1 MSDVSTINLNLSGQI
16 QYRLNEI
23 NKIESYFTTD
33 IQKREIMSK
42 NLSKY
47 IATFDYFDKIL
58 IFLSAASWRIYIISY
73 GSSCRKSKCS
83 FNLIFSL
90 TARTIQKLLKI
101 TRNNKKKH
109 NKTVLLAWSKLNS
122 INISGVNRSSNKS

>member
-1 MSDVSTINLNLSGQI
+1 MSDLSTINLNLSGQI

-58 IFLSAASWRIYIISY
+58 TFLSAAS
-73 GSSCRKSKCS
+73 
-83 FNLIFSL
+83 
-90 TARTIQKLLKI
+90 
-101 TRNNKKKH
+101 
-109 NKTVLLAWSKLNS
+109 
-122 INISGVNRSSNKS
+122 

>member
-58 IFLSAASWRIYIISY
+58 IFLSAAS
-73 GSSCRKSKCS
+73 
-83 FNLIFSL
+83 
-90 TARTIQKLLKI
+90 
-101 TRNNKKKH
+101 
-109 NKTVLLAWSKLNS
+109 
-122 INISGVNRSSNKS
+122 

>member
-1 MSDVSTINLNLSGQI
+1 MSDVSTINSNLSGQI

-58 IFLSAASWRIYIISY
+58 IFLSAAS
-73 GSSCRKSKCS
+73 
-83 FNLIFSL
+83 
-90 TARTIQKLLKI
+90 
-101 TRNNKKKH
+101 
-109 NKTVLLAWSKLNS
+109 
-122 INISGVNRSSNKS
+122 

>member
-33 IQKREIMSK
+33 IQEREIMSK

-58 IFLSAASWRIYIISY
+58 IFLSAAS
-73 GSSCRKSKCS
+73 
-83 FNLIFSL
+83 
-90 TARTIQKLLKI
+90 
-101 TRNNKKKH
+101 
-109 NKTVLLAWSKLNS
+109 
-122 INISGVNRSSNKS
+122 

>member
-1 MSDVSTINLNLSGQI
+1 MSDVSTINLNSSGQI

-23 NKIESYFTTD
+23 NKIESYFTAD

-58 IFLSAASWRIYIISY
+58 IFLSAAS
-73 GSSCRKSKCS
+73 
-83 FNLIFSL
+83 
-90 TARTIQKLLKI
+90 
-101 TRNNKKKH
+101 
-109 NKTVLLAWSKLNS
+109 
-122 INISGVNRSSNKS
+122 